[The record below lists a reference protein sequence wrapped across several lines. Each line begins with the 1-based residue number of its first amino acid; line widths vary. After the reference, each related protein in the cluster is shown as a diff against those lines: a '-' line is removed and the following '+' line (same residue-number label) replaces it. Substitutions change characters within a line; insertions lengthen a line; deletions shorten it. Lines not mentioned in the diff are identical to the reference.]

1 LTSPEEWTERF
12 RASAQAC
19 LAALEA
25 GSLRRVREKL
35 SGADGLRRAFDLLG
49 RATALRH
56 PQPALLDAFR
66 AELGSPAPPEP
77 DLAHALLLAASLHA
91 IPQVPVLPV
100 GDLVKKLFLDEFGF
114 YAAPPDEWRARCRF
128 SDVRFQ
134 EMGRIATLQRFP
146 AGQYHW
152 EMAAFPRSWL
162 PKVARQ
168 WRAWTRAFVPMRGF
182 GPLFEL
188 HLNDRRKNRILLLE
202 SETNLSC
209 YRAAQSLELQPGVKG
224 IMTMSWLYCASTAA
238 ATPHL
243 AWMRRLFLDAG
254 AAIVDLGEA
263 PPDSGFLV
271 GSAERRKLYEQG
283 RYRPRTSCVLWPR
296 ARVLE
301 WAKQHPEFNRQI

>member
-1 LTSPEEWTERF
+1 MTPPEEWTARF
-12 RASAQAC
+12 RPPREAC

-25 GSLRRVREKL
+25 GASMRVRDRL
-35 SGADGLRRAFDLLG
+35 GGAEGWRRAFDLLG
-49 RATALRH
+49 RATALRR
-56 PQPALLDAFR
+56 PQPGVVDEFR
-66 AELGSPAPPEP
+66 AELGDPVEET
-77 DLAHALLLAASLHA
+77 DLAYALLLAASLHA
-91 IPQVPVLPV
+91 IPQVPGLPV
-100 GDLVKKLFLDEFGF
+100 GDLVKALFLEEFHF
-114 YAAPPDEWRARCRF
+114 YAAPPEEWRARFRF
-128 SDVRFQ
+128 CDVRFR

-152 EMAAFPRSWL
+152 EMAAFPRSWV

-168 WRAWTRAFVPMRGF
+168 WSAWRRAFLPMRGF

-188 HLNDRRKNRILLLE
+188 HLNDRRKNRILLTE
-202 SETNLSC
+202 KETNLSC

-224 IMTMSWLYCASTAA
+224 IMTMSWLYCQSTAA

-263 PPDSGFLV
+263 PADSGFLV
-271 GSAERRKLYEQG
+271 GSSARRKLYEAG
-283 RYRPRTSCVLWPR
+283 SYRPQTSCVLWPR

-301 WAKQHPEFNRQI
+301 WAGRQAALDR

>member
-1 LTSPEEWTERF
+1 M
-12 RASAQAC
+12 
-19 LAALEA
+19 
-25 GSLRRVREKL
+25 
-35 SGADGLRRAFDLLG
+35 
-49 RATALRH
+49 RH
-56 PQPALLDAFR
+56 PQLELADQFQ
-66 AELGSPAPPEP
+66 AELGVSPPLDET
-77 DLAHALLLAASLHA
+77 DLAHGLLLAASLHA
-91 IPQVPVLPV
+91 IPQVPRLRV
-100 GDLVKKLFLDEFGF
+100 GDAIKALFLEEFGF
-114 YAAPPDEWRARCRF
+114 YAAPPEPWRARFRF

-168 WRAWTRAFVPMRGF
+168 WGVWTRAFLPMRGF

-188 HLNDRRKNRILLLE
+188 HLNDRRKNRIVLLE
-202 SETNLSC
+202 SESNLSC

-224 IMTMSWLYCASTAA
+224 IMTMSWLYCESTAA

-263 PPDSGFLV
+263 PADSGFLV

-283 RYRPRTSCVLWPR
+283 TYRPQTSCVLWPR
-296 ARVLE
+296 RRVLE
-301 WAKQHPEFNRQI
+301 WARQHPEFNR